1 MASVLSWKEKPQRK
15 AAVTKTWVLDTETKG
30 TGANMVPLEKRAT
43 RLGQSRDVLYVPRKH
58 APTGAKPTAPRPAR
72 KFKVVEVV
80 SRQVLAEGT
89 DTRRTVELL
98 NGVRSIVDVQVYVWQ
113 PVREKWRMLGLD
125 EVRLLWDHRETPRP
139 PT

>member
-43 RLGQSRDVLYVPRKH
+43 RRGQSRDVLYVPRKH
-58 APTGAKPTAPRPAR
+58 SPTGAKPTAPRPAR
-72 KFKVVEVV
+72 RFKVVDVV

>member
-1 MASVLSWKEKPQRK
+1 
-15 AAVTKTWVLDTETKG
+15 
-30 TGANMVPLEKRAT
+30 
-43 RLGQSRDVLYVPRKH
+43 VLYVPRKH
-58 APTGAKPTAPRPAR
+58 APAGAKPTAPRPAR